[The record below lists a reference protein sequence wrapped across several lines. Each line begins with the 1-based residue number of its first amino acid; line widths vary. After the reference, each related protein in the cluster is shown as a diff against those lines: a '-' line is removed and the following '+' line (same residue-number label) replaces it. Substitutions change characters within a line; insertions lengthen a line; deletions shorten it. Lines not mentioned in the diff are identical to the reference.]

1 MITEKAIEKLKAMR
15 KQAEINAAGNTD
27 AQACETSALY
37 EYWPDIPEGTM
48 LEAGTIVQHSDGI
61 LYRVKEGQGHQK
73 QSTWAPD
80 ATPSLFTPIPKP
92 EESGTKDNPIAWV
105 EGMESEE
112 GKYYISDGV
121 KYLCIESSGIGLYG
135 KPADLARYFQLVEE

>member
-1 MITEKAIEKLKAMR
+1 MITEKAIEKLKALR

-27 AQACETSALY
+27 VQAYETSALY

-48 LEAGTIVQHSDGI
+48 LEAGKIVQHSDGI

-73 QSTWAPD
+73 QSTWSPD
-80 ATPSLFTPIPKP
+80 VAPSLFTPIPKP

>member
-1 MITEKAIEKLKAMR
+1 MITEKAITKLKAMR
-15 KQAEINAAGNTD
+15 KQAEFNSAFNTD
-27 AQACETSALY
+27 AQAYEVADLY
-37 EYWPDIPEGTM
+37 EYWPDIPDGTM
-48 LEAGTIVQHSDGI
+48 LEAGKIVQHSDGI

-73 QSTWAPD
+73 QSTWSPD
-80 ATPSLFTPIPKP
+80 TAASLFTPIPRAS
-92 EESGTKDNPIAWV
+92 ESGTEDNPITWI

-135 KPADLARYFQLVEE
+135 KPADLARYFKLMEE

>member
-27 AQACETSALY
+27 AQAYETSALY

-48 LEAGTIVQHSDGI
+48 LEAGKIVQHSDGI
-61 LYRVKEGQGHQK
+61 LYRVKEGQGRQK
-73 QSTWAPD
+73 QSTWSPD
-80 ATPSLFTPIPKP
+80 TAASLFTPIPKP
-92 EESGTKDNPIAWV
+92 EESGTEDNPIAWV

>member
-27 AQACETSALY
+27 AQAYETSALY

-48 LEAGTIVQHSDGI
+48 LEAGKNVQHSDGI

-73 QSTWAPD
+73 QSTWSPD
-80 ATPSLFTPIPKP
+80 VTPSLFTPIPKP